1 MKWPA
6 LEILL
11 QKYERRVEKVKATP
25 DPRKLKSNLLIYELE
40 RDDLRAKLKAGE
52 DGYPPISSYLWPP
65 PLLKSLGFY
74 YWDQEGMA
82 DRMNPEQV
90 NSYLQKAREYGFP
103 DQICD
108 RTILKVMPL
117 IMGEYPKLSLAIEV
131 NSDCYNL
138 PITNAIVAEYMDIPR
153 YFYDIPYE
161 VSEDSLKYL
170 VDQLWE
176 IKELGEK
183 ISGVEYDEDKHKEMQ
198 RLDKGWFEVY
208 RELNNLKRQKPSPWP
223 SSEVFKESRMP
234 SYYFDPPRCLEV
246 WQTYLEEIK
255 ERARKGITS
264 TKDEKVRLMLTVS
277 GPFYWLDFFTYLEDR
292 GASIIHWQIG
302 HSSRMA
308 GVNNELDAYELWGDE
323 TEYGRKLSPMEDDAR
338 ISSRMAWGL
347 LGKNWVEDIMQVCKE
362 YELDGIIYFQQWGC
376 TVSEGLAQITAEETE
391 KRLGI
396 PTLILEGRQLI
407 QEIFNPDDI
416 KSKLD
421 AFIDLCKERKGV

>member
-11 QKYERRVEKVKATP
+11 QKYERRVEKVKTNP
-25 DPRKLKSNLLIYELE
+25 DPRKLRTNLLIYELE

-52 DGYPPISSYLWPP
+52 DGYPPITTVPHP
-65 PLLKSLGFY
+65 MVTLKTLGFY
-74 YWDQEGMA
+74 IWDQESMA
-82 DRMNPEQV
+82 DRFNPEQV
-90 NSYLQKAREYGFP
+90 NYYLQKAREYGFP

-117 IMGEYPKLSLAIEV
+117 LMNEYPRLSLAVED
-131 NSDCYNL
+131 NSQCYNL
-138 PITNAIVAEYMDIPR
+138 PITNAIIAHYLDIPR
-153 YFYDIPYE
+153 YFCDVPYE
-161 VSEDSLKYL
+161 VSEDSLQYY

-176 IKELGEK
+176 LVAIGSK
-183 ISGVEYDEDKHKEMQ
+183 ISGVEYDEEKHKELQ
-198 RLDKGWFEVY
+198 RLEKGWYEVY
-208 RELNNLKRQKPSPWP
+208 RELNQLKKLKPSPWP
-223 SSEVFKESRMP
+223 SSEVFKESRSP

-246 WQTYLEEIK
+246 WQAYLEEIK
-255 ERARKGITS
+255 ERAKKGITS
-264 TKDEKVRLMLTVS
+264 TTDEKIRLMLTVS
-277 GPFYWLDFFTYLEDR
+277 GPFYWLDFFSYIEEH

-302 HSSRMA
+302 NSSRMA
-308 GVNNELDAYELWGDE
+308 GVNNDLDSYELWGDE

-338 ISSRMAWGL
+338 IANRYAWGL
-347 LGKNWVEDIMQVCKE
+347 LGKNWVEDMIQVCKE

-376 TVSEGLAQITAEETE
+376 TVSEGLGQITAEEAE

-421 AFIDLCKERKGV
+421 AFIDLCKERKGI